1 MPALRD
7 HKPEPE
13 PTPEILARDAEIV
26 AYVDAH
32 PQVSMRTMAQTGMF
46 GGITALRISRIYAAA
61 RTTWAT
67 NRTPEIHELAEMDL
81 TRSLAIIKA
90 ADPNRWSRMLAEMM
104 DGTPESSSEIPS
116 CSGGWPAA
124 TPSAIS
130 PTNLTS

>member
-1 MPALRD
+1 MSTLRD

-13 PTPEILARDAEIV
+13 PTPDILARDAEIV

-90 ADPNRWSRMLAEMM
+90 ADPDRWSRMLIEMM
-104 DGTPESSSEIPS
+104 DGSPESSSAIPF
-116 CSGGWPAA
+116 CSGG
-124 TPSAIS
+124 
-130 PTNLTS
+130 